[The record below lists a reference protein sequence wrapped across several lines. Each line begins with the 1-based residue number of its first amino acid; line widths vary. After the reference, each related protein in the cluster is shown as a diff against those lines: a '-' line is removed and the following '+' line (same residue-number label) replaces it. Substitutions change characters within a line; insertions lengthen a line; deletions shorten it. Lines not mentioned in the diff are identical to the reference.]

1 MSQHHDIIAY
11 LREHGTL
18 TTGQALASELNIYAL
33 SQRVGEINRGDYGVQ
48 IRVDKMMVGKS
59 HNVAQYSIGVR
70 PKRQRD
76 RGDKCA
82 CGSRYVYED
91 TGECNVCKTR

>member
-18 TTGQALASELNIYAL
+18 TTGEALAKLGVYAL
-33 SQRVGEINRGDYGVQ
+33 SQRVGDINRGDYGVQ
-48 IRVDKMMVGKS
+48 IRADMIVVESGKR
-59 HNVAQYSIGVR
+59 VAQYSIGVR

>member
-11 LREHGTL
+11 LREHATL
-18 TTGQALASELNIYAL
+18 TTGEALQKLGIYAL
-33 SQRVGEINRGDYGVQ
+33 SQRVGEINRGDYGVS
-48 IRVDKMMVGKS
+48 IRKDMVKLSSGK
-59 HNVAQYSIGVR
+59 HVMECSIGVR

-91 TGECNVCKTR
+91 TGECNVFQS